1 MPYRSPQPTSSSA
14 LPQLPLEIW
23 ASPAPR
29 APHLAT
35 GLPRA
40 RRRLQRAPAAG
51 QGLHGPAGRDG
62 TRRDGMGWDGTGSAL
77 WRGREPALTPPGG
90 GGEEEEA
97 GGRRRAAAEERLE
110 AAHGAG
116 SPPSALLSLP
126 EDGRG
131 AGSAAVELPKT
142 QR

>member
-1 MPYRSPQPTSSSA
+1 
-14 LPQLPLEIW
+14 
-23 ASPAPR
+23 
-29 APHLAT
+29 
-35 GLPRA
+35 
-40 RRRLQRAPAAG
+40 
-51 QGLHGPAGRDG
+51 
-62 TRRDGMGWDGTGSAL
+62 MGWDGTGPAL

-90 GGEEEEA
+90 GGEDKEEEEA
-97 GGRRRAAAEERLE
+97 GGRRPAAAEERLE

-131 AGSAAVELPKT
+131 AGSAAGELPKT